1 MKRKINKVKKN
12 GFKRIMFISA
22 LAVMAA
28 ATLWQ
33 VGNIVNK
40 QKESQ
45 SVFSGCVDWGLSY
58 QTKNEPPSG
67 NAESSE
73 LASYDA
79 LFMSPDHTAKNVYLT
94 FDAGYE
100 NGYTEIILDSLKECG
115 VKAAFFLTGHYVK
128 TEPEIVKRMHNEG
141 HLVCNHTADHPDTT
155 TLSQSD
161 FNAQLTKVESLC
173 MENCGFMPDKFYRPP
188 SGRFDAE
195 SLTYAKE
202 LGYKTVLWSVTYKD
216 WDNNDQK
223 SSEEAISTLM
233 ERAHP
238 GAVILLHATSK
249 TNSEILSDYINEMKS
264 AGYEFKSMEELFRLK

>member
-1 MKRKINKVKKN
+1 MKRKINKINRPAFKN
-12 GFKRIMFISA
+12 ILFVSA

-33 VGNIVNK
+33 AGSIVKK
-40 QKESQ
+40 QKEAQ

-58 QTKNEPPSG
+58 QTKNGPPVG
-67 NAESSE
+67 NAENDD

-79 LFMSPDHTAKNVYLT
+79 LFMSPDQTAKNDYLT

-128 TEPEIVKRMHNEG
+128 TQPETVKRMHEEG

-155 TLSQSD
+155 TLSQTD
-161 FNAQLTKVESLC
+161 FNAQLTEVEDLC

-216 WDNNDQK
+216 WDNDAQK
-223 SSEEAISTLM
+223 SSEEAVSTLM

-249 TNSEILSDYINEMKS
+249 TNSEMLADYINEMKS
-264 AGYEFKSMEELFRLK
+264 AGYTFKTLEELF